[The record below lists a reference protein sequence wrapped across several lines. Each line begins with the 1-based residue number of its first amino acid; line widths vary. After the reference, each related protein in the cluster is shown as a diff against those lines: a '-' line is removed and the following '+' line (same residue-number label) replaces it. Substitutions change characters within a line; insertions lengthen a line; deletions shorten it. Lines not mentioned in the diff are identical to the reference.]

1 MIIKRTANAGVLIK
15 TEKLSILLDGVCDEL
30 LPYEKTPNDIKEEL
44 ILAPPHIIAF
54 SHRHKDHYSS
64 AFAKKVK
71 ASVITPESE
80 KKDFPELGFFS
91 VETRHIGKNDV
102 EHQSFVLEGEKC
114 VWFMGDAS
122 PVFLEKMKNFQKPDA
137 LIIPYAY
144 AITKSAWERTL
155 NLGADKIILLHMPK
169 KEMNEMKLWKT
180 VEKTT
185 MGEKSLIIPAIG
197 ETIIL

>member
-15 TEKLSILLDGVCDEL
+15 TENISILLDGVCEEL

-54 SHRHKDHYSS
+54 SHRHKDHYSR
-64 AFAKKVK
+64 AFAKSVKV
-71 ASVITPESE
+71 SVITPESE
-80 KKDFPELGFFS
+80 KKNFAELGFFS

-102 EHQSFVLEGEKC
+102 KHQSFVFEGEKC

-122 PVFLEKMKNFQKPDA
+122 PVCLEKLKTFKKPDV
-137 LIIPYAY
+137 LIVPYAY
-144 AITKSAWERTL
+144 AITKSAWEKSL
-155 NLGADKIILLHMPK
+155 NLGAEKIILLHMPK
-169 KEMNEMKLWKT
+169 KEMDEMKLWKT
-180 VEKTT
+180 VESVTER
-185 MGEKSLIIPAIG
+185 EKSLIIPAIG